1 MTMVS
6 ARIVGEIVK
15 GFITIEL
22 RPERSQPDSLNQS
35 SGTLA
40 DNVKKE
46 LIPKELSSHGTEI
59 WLATEKTNSVEK
71 GYIQKV
77 FPRTTKEYPQEYHDW
92 LKEIGAK

>member
-1 MTMVS
+1 MSMVS

-22 RPERSQPDSLNQS
+22 RPERAKPKSLDES

-40 DNVKKE
+40 DNIKKE
-46 LIPKELSSHGTEI
+46 LIPEALNSHGTDI
-59 WLATEKTNSVEK
+59 WLATEKTNTVDK

-77 FPRTTKEYPQEYHDW
+77 FPRTSKEYPQEYHEW
-92 LKEIGAK
+92 LKGIGVK